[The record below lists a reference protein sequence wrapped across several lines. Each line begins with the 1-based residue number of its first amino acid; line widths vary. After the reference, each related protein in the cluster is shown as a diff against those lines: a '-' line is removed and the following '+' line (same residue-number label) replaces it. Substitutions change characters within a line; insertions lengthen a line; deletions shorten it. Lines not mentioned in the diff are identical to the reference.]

1 MKIKYRIS
9 DKQKLRK
16 FIATRSALV
25 EALLKEAFQ
34 TEVKWFLMEI

>member
-1 MKIKYRIS
+1 MKVKYRIS

-25 EALLKEAFQ
+25 EALIKEAFQ
-34 TEVKWFLMEI
+34 NEVKWFLIQI